1 MLNRKQ
7 SPPFSLLR
15 WTGTSLLMLLLSSSV
30 DSLRTRVGSFWAS
43 QSATLLSDAIIAAC
57 SVLKSLPPAPPLPA
71 PLFLE
76 RDLWWSGVNFDTWS
90 LMVTFPGEVLSNSMV
105 KEAWPWAVEQ
115 TLQFYCV
122 SQRQSVNTTKPSGA
136 RWSTFLKKMDVLLS
150 LICILIWSTQL
161 MVSVVEWLLL
171 CAEQTVAISFFCVV
185 Y

>member
-1 MLNRKQ
+1 MIIQEKLIDNSQGDIICVQIKIFCIRKKGRWREPNKATA
-7 SPPFSLLR
+7 SRNVTGPSPFSLLR

-57 SVLKSLPPAPPLPA
+57 RVLKSLPPAPPLPP

-90 LMVTFPGEVLSNSMV
+90 LMVTFPGEVLSNSIV

-115 TLQFYCV
+115 KLQLC
-122 SQRQSVNTTKPSGA
+122 QSV
-136 RWSTFLKKMDVLLS
+136 
-150 LICILIWSTQL
+150 
-161 MVSVVEWLLL
+161 
-171 CAEQTVAISFFCVV
+171 
-185 Y
+185 

>member
-1 MLNRKQ
+1 MFTVYRHRNENNKQ
-7 SPPFSLLR
+7 PPPFSLLR

-30 DSLRTRVGSFWAS
+30 DSLRTIVGSFWAS

-105 KEAWPWAVEQ
+105 KEA
-115 TLQFYCV
+115 
-122 SQRQSVNTTKPSGA
+122 
-136 RWSTFLKKMDVLLS
+136 
-150 LICILIWSTQL
+150 
-161 MVSVVEWLLL
+161 
-171 CAEQTVAISFFCVV
+171 
-185 Y
+185 

>member
-136 RWSTFLKKMDVLLS
+136 RWSTFFFKMDVLLW

-161 MVSVVEWLLL
+161 MVSVAEWLLL